1 MFPAAAEL
9 QEQKAQLSR
18 VSAGCHHR
26 SSVCAPDRGLL
37 GARPL
42 GLSWVFWFLQDEDLV
57 KWQAMFEEVPA
68 QLTEV
73 EKKQWIAKL
82 TAVSLSS
89 DAFFPFR
96 DNVDRAKRVR
106 AWQGQDGGVAPT
118 KRLCNLGFL
127 LEFCV
132 GN

>member
-1 MFPAAAEL
+1 M
-9 QEQKAQLSR
+9 
-18 VSAGCHHR
+18 
-26 SSVCAPDRGLL
+26 
-37 GARPL
+37 
-42 GLSWVFWFLQDEDLV
+42 GLSWLFFFSQDEDLV

-68 QLTEV
+68 QLTEA

-106 AWQGQDGGVAPT
+106 SWQGQDVRVTPR
-118 KRLCNLGFL
+118 KCLRSPGFS
-127 LEFCV
+127 F
-132 GN
+132 

>member
-1 MFPAAAEL
+1 M
-9 QEQKAQLSR
+9 
-18 VSAGCHHR
+18 
-26 SSVCAPDRGLL
+26 
-37 GARPL
+37 
-42 GLSWVFWFLQDEDLV
+42 GLSWLFLFSQDEDLV
-57 KWQAMFEEVPA
+57 KWQALFEEVPA

-106 AWQGQDGGVAPT
+106 SWQGQDVRVTPR
-118 KRLCNLGFL
+118 KCLRSPGFS
-127 LEFCV
+127 F
-132 GN
+132 

>member
-1 MFPAAAEL
+1 M
-9 QEQKAQLSR
+9 
-18 VSAGCHHR
+18 
-26 SSVCAPDRGLL
+26 
-37 GARPL
+37 
-42 GLSWVFWFLQDEDLV
+42 

-68 QLTEV
+68 QLTEA

-106 AWQGQDGGVAPT
+106 SWWGEDVRVTPR
-118 KRLCNLGFL
+118 KPLCNLGFL
-127 LEFCV
+127 FEFCADCRGMALLRTV
-132 GN
+132 G